1 MPNTVIVGA
10 QWGDEGKGK
19 IIDFLAKEA
28 DAVVRF
34 QGGSNAGH
42 TVVVNNEKFIFHLVP
57 SGILHPGKKC
67 IIGNGVVVDPKV
79 LVNEIKELESR
90 GVELNNLCL
99 SSEAHVVMPYHI
111 KIEEMEEEQRGE
123 KKIETTKRGIGPAYT
138 DKISRRGIR
147 IADLLEKETLT
158 QKLKINFGWLRSLYG
173 LNFSL
178 KDTLEEYLEYGK
190 ELKKYIT
197 DTPRLVYE
205 LMQEGKNILFEGAQ
219 GTLLDV
225 DHGTY
230 PYVTSSNSTA
240 GGVCTG
246 VGIGP
251 TQIDKV
257 LGVAKAYVTRV
268 GEGPFPTEI
277 KGEMGELL
285 KNRGK
290 EYGSTTGRPRRCG
303 WFDEVILRCAVR
315 INGLNGLILT
325 KLDVLD
331 TLDEIKICVAYKYK
345 DQVIRE
351 FPSQPRIWQE
361 CEPVYEEIEG
371 WKEDTSK
378 ITRNENLPQRA
389 KKYLKRIE
397 ELGGVP
403 IYLLSVGPQRGDLLT
418 LD

>member
-1 MPNTVIVGA
+1 
-10 QWGDEGKGK
+10 
-19 IIDFLAKEA
+19 
-28 DAVVRF
+28 
-34 QGGSNAGH
+34 
-42 TVVVNNEKFIFHLVP
+42 
-57 SGILHPGKKC
+57 
-67 IIGNGVVVDPKV
+67 
-79 LVNEIKELESR
+79 
-90 GVELNNLCL
+90 
-99 SSEAHVVMPYHI
+99 MPYHI
-111 KIEEMEEEQRGE
+111 KIEKMEEEQRGKE
-123 KKIETTKRGIGPAYT
+123 KIGTTKRGIGPAYT
-138 DKISRRGIR
+138 DKIARRGIR
-147 IADLLEKETLT
+147 IADLLERETLT
-158 QKLKINFGWLRSLYG
+158 QKLKINFGFLKNFYG

-178 KDTLEEYLEYGK
+178 KDTLKEYLEYGR

-197 DTPRLVYE
+197 DTSRLVYK

-240 GGVCTG
+240 GGVCIG

-257 LGVAKAYVTRV
+257 LGVVKAYVTRV

-277 KGEMGELL
+277 KGEIGELL

-303 WFDEVILRCAVR
+303 WFDEVILRYAVR
-315 INGLNGLILT
+315 VNGLSGLILT

-361 CEPVYEEIEG
+361 CEPIYEEIEG
-371 WKEDTSK
+371 WKENTSK
-378 ITRNENLPQRA
+378 VTRSKDLPWRA

-397 ELGGVP
+397 ESVKVP
-403 IYLLSVGPQRGDLLT
+403 VCLLSVGPQRGDLVT